1 MVVSIRLT
9 PTQPPVVE
17 CPKGVSKPPGRNNM
31 KNINII
37 LSGLTALLGLLVGI
51 APYTFAKVCGMAS
64 MHCHKVT
71 APTVLV
77 FGILIFVISAV
88 QTVILWKKR

>member
-1 MVVSIRLT
+1 
-9 PTQPPVVE
+9 
-17 CPKGVSKPPGRNNM
+17 M
-31 KNINII
+31 KYINII
-37 LSGLTALLGLLVGI
+37 LSAFTSLLGLIVAI

-77 FGILIFVISAV
+77 FGILIFVLSTI
-88 QTVILWKKR
+88 QTAILWKKL

>member
-1 MVVSIRLT
+1 
-9 PTQPPVVE
+9 
-17 CPKGVSKPPGRNNM
+17 M

-37 LSGLTALLGLLVGI
+37 LSGLSAVLGLIVGI
-51 APYTFAKVCGMAS
+51 APYTFAKVCSMAS

-71 APTVLV
+71 APVVLV

>member
-1 MVVSIRLT
+1 
-9 PTQPPVVE
+9 
-17 CPKGVSKPPGRNNM
+17 M
-31 KNINII
+31 KNIKVV
-37 LSGLTALLGLLVGI
+37 LSALTAVLGILVGI

-77 FGILIFVISAV
+77 FGILIFVISAI
-88 QTVILWKKR
+88 QTVLLWKKQ

>member
-1 MVVSIRLT
+1 
-9 PTQPPVVE
+9 
-17 CPKGVSKPPGRNNM
+17 M
-31 KNINII
+31 KNIKVV
-37 LSGLTALLGLLVGI
+37 LSALTAVLGILVGI

-77 FGILIFVISAV
+77 FGILIFFFSLI
-88 QTVILWKKR
+88 QTVLLWKKQ

>member
-1 MVVSIRLT
+1 
-9 PTQPPVVE
+9 
-17 CPKGVSKPPGRNNM
+17 M
-31 KNINII
+31 KNLSII
-37 LSGLTALLGLLVGI
+37 LSSLTALLGLLVGI

-77 FGILIFVISAV
+77 FGILIFVLSLV
-88 QTVILWKKR
+88 QTAILWKKR

>member
-1 MVVSIRLT
+1 
-9 PTQPPVVE
+9 
-17 CPKGVSKPPGRNNM
+17 M
-31 KNINII
+31 KNIKVV

-51 APYTFAKVCGMAS
+51 APYTFAKVCAMAN

>member
-1 MVVSIRLT
+1 
-9 PTQPPVVE
+9 
-17 CPKGVSKPPGRNNM
+17 M
-31 KNINII
+31 KNINVI

-51 APYTFAKVCGMAS
+51 APYTFAKVCGMAG

-77 FGILIFVISAV
+77 FGILIFVISAI
-88 QTVILWKKR
+88 QSVILWKKR

>member
-1 MVVSIRLT
+1 
-9 PTQPPVVE
+9 
-17 CPKGVSKPPGRNNM
+17 M
-31 KNINII
+31 KNLNII
-37 LSGLTALLGLLVGI
+37 LSGITAILGILVAI
-51 APYTFAKVCGMAS
+51 APYTFAKVCAMAS

-88 QTVILWKKR
+88 QAILLWKKR

>member
-1 MVVSIRLT
+1 
-9 PTQPPVVE
+9 
-17 CPKGVSKPPGRNNM
+17 M
-31 KNINII
+31 KNISII
-37 LSGLTALLGLLVGI
+37 LSSLTAVLGILVGI

-77 FGILIFVISAV
+77 FGIVIFVISAA
-88 QTVILWKKR
+88 QTIILWKKR